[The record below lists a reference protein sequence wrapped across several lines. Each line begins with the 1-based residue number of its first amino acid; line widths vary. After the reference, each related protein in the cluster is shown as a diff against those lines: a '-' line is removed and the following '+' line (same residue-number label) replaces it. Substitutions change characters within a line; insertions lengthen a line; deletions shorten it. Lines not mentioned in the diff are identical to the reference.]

1 MQEEKEDTQYIKY
14 AKRIIEM
21 CKRSGLPKYTSKV
34 SNHVYTTYQHIALL
48 CFRQYERK
56 GYERFVQDL
65 PDKVPL
71 IRFLKLETLPHF
83 TALQKFAQRIKQ
95 TILDLVLAMALAR
108 TGVKK
113 VFGGLDGTGNKPR
126 RVSAYYVHRLES
138 FSRKNKKKKRGR
150 PSKKR
155 KVRRY
160 IKVFPFIDLRLQL
173 PIAAGFSRRSGSES
187 PFFIPVG
194 KKAMRCGKPFSK
206 VSLDMGYDA
215 EYVHVFIREVMN
227 ALSIIPARNID
238 VPVWRTSGT
247 YRKKMKRG
255 YSKKDYHQRSKN
267 ETVNGVLDALMG
279 DHVNALDWRMQNKEL
294 MFRLIMYA
302 AYRFVKVK
310 EKIFAILILLFRAL
324 VSHPFYIS

>member
-1 MQEEKEDTQYIKY
+1 MRDEKEDTQYIKY
-14 AKRIIEM
+14 AKRVIEM
-21 CKRSGLPKYTSKV
+21 CKRSGLPKYTSKF
-34 SNHVYTTYQHIALL
+34 SNHVYTTYQHMALL

-65 PDKVPL
+65 PDKAPL
-71 IRFLKLETLPHF
+71 IQFLKLETLPHF

-95 TILDLVLAMALAR
+95 TVLDLVLAMALAR
-108 TGVKK
+108 TGIKK

-126 RVSAYYVHRLES
+126 RVSSYYVHRLES

-150 PSKKR
+150 PRKKR

-160 IKVFPFIDLRLQL
+160 IKVFPFVDLRLQI
-173 PIAAGFSRRSGSES
+173 PIASGFSRRSGSES

-215 EYVHVFIREVMN
+215 EYVHEFIREVMN
-227 ALSIIPARNID
+227 ALSIIPARNED
-238 VPVWRTSGT
+238 VPVWRTHGR

-302 AYRFVKVK
+302 AYRFVKIK
-310 EKIFAILILLFRAL
+310 EKIFAALILLFRAL